1 MLHQTAIDFFLK
13 SPNQDENSWRFK
25 ITMEHAHATM
35 AQICQKFL
43 YLEDF
48 VQEYLEGI
56 GTGQVESPFKDLTV
70 WGRILLMWL
79 LEMGKA
85 TAQSTF
91 VLHIN

>member
-1 MLHQTAIDFFLK
+1 
-13 SPNQDENSWRFK
+13 
-25 ITMEHAHATM
+25 MEHAHATM
-35 AQICQKFL
+35 VQPYQKFL

-48 VQEYLEGI
+48 FEEILEVI

-70 WGRILLMWL
+70 SGRALLTWL

-91 VLHIN
+91 VLHINWYTSTC